1 MNCFVSIITFLTV
14 IISVILSQF
23 LTTVT
28 PQLSTVLFV
37 RIQYALSSVH
47 TRTICAVFY
56 RFIILTKWFQ
66 LTRLP
71 HFILVYFQG
80 HSFIVSALMYNFI
93 DHIIVIFTVR
103 CYACWLVLCF
113 HIVVDVQAS
122 LMNWTL
128 SLWLVCCIFAVL
140 WYVVSVLCIWC
151 YFLPLCTTHTHTHR
165 YICYFNGHF
174 VQVYLCLPVPDC
186 QPMLYFNALS
196 DGAGG
201 RWKPET

>member
-1 MNCFVSIITFLTV
+1 
-14 IISVILSQF
+14 
-23 LTTVT
+23 
-28 PQLSTVLFV
+28 VLFV
-37 RIQYALSSVH
+37 CIQYALSSVH
-47 TRTICAVFY
+47 MRTICAVFY
-56 RFIILTKWFQ
+56 RFIILTTQWFQ

-71 HFILVYFQG
+71 HFILVSFQG
-80 HSFIVSALMYNFI
+80 HSFIVSAWIYNFV
-93 DHIIVIFTVR
+93 DHFMVIFTVR

-128 SLWLVCCIFAVL
+128 SQWLVCCDFAVL
-140 WYVVSVLCIWC
+140 WYVVSVL
-151 YFLPLCTTHTHTHR
+151 YYAFDATSFRYAQHTHTHR

-174 VQVYLCLPVPDC
+174 VQVYLFLPVPDC

-201 RWKPET
+201 RWKPEI